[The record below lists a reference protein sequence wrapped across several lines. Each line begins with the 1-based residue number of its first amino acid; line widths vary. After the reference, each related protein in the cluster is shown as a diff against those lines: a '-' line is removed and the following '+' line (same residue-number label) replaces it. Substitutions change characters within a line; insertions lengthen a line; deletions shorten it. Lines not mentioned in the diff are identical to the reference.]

1 MEEAEII
8 KETIGQ
14 LLKLIDFQGG
24 VDVDYSDEDNIL
36 VNIQTEQAGFLIG
49 QAGAN
54 LNALQ
59 HLARI
64 LVSKKNGQPIRF
76 ILDVNDYRKHRLELL
91 RELAKD
97 IAKQALSKKVSLV
110 LHPMPA
116 YERRIIHL
124 SLADEPEINT
134 QSTGQE
140 PRRRIVVKPVIA
152 TETKE
157 QSLK

>member
-1 MEEAEII
+1 MKEAEII
-8 KETIGQ
+8 KETVSQ
-14 LLKLIDFQGG
+14 LLELIDFQGG
-24 VDVDYSDEDNIL
+24 IDVDCSDEDNIL
-36 VNIQTEQAGFLIG
+36 VNIQIEQAGFLIG

-64 LVSKKNGQPIRF
+64 LVSRKNGQPIRF
-76 ILDVNDYRKHRLELL
+76 ILDVNNYRKHRLELL
-91 RELAKD
+91 KELAKD

-116 YERRIIHL
+116 FERRIIHL
-124 SLADEPEINT
+124 ALADEPEINT

-140 PRRRIVVKPVIA
+140 PTRRIVIKPVIA
-152 TETKE
+152 AE
-157 QSLK
+157 QE

>member
-1 MEEAEII
+1 MKEADII
-8 KETIGQ
+8 KETITE
-14 LLKLIDFQGG
+14 LLGRMNFEAEVV
-24 VDVDYSDEDNIL
+24 VDGSDENNVL
-36 VNIQTEQAGFLIG
+36 VNIQTEQGGFLIG
-49 QAGAN
+49 QAGIN

-64 LVSKKNGQPIRF
+64 LVNKKQDYSIQF
-76 ILDVNDYRKHRLELL
+76 ILDVNNYRKHRLELL
-91 RELAKD
+91 TELAKD

-124 SLADEPEINT
+124 ALADEPEINT

-140 PRRRIVVKPVIA
+140 PRRRIVIKPV
-152 TETKE
+152 TENVRP
-157 QSLK
+157 

>member
-1 MEEAEII
+1 MKEAEII

-24 VDVDYSDEDNIL
+24 VDIDYSDENNIL

-76 ILDVNDYRKHRLELL
+76 ILDVNNYRKNRLELL
-91 RELAKD
+91 KELAKD

-124 SLADEPEINT
+124 ALADEPEINT

-140 PRRRIVVKPVIA
+140 PRRRIVVKPVMV
-152 TETKE
+152 TEIKGP
-157 QSLK
+157 SLK

>member
-1 MEEAEII
+1 MKEAEVI

-24 VDVDYSDEDNIL
+24 VDIDCSDENNIL

-76 ILDVNDYRKHRLELL
+76 ILDVNNYRKNRLELL

-124 SLADEPEINT
+124 ALADEPEINT

-140 PRRRIVVKPVIA
+140 PRRRIVVKPVMV
-152 TETKE
+152 TEIKG